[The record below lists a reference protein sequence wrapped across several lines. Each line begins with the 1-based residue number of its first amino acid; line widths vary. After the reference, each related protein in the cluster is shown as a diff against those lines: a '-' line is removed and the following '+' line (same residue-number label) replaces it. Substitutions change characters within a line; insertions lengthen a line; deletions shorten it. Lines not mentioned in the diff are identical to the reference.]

1 MGYTTDFV
9 GWVQVDPPLNEHET
23 DYLRAFSRTR
33 RWDRPAGPYVVLPHP
48 LADDE
53 HDPETDA
60 YNRPTRGE
68 PGLWC
73 PWTATK
79 DGTAFAFD
87 GIEKAYGATQW
98 LDYLIR
104 TFVAPGAAA
113 SRVDDPLFDGFMF
126 DHVCDG
132 AVASCRRDTGQ
143 VSVILV
149 TDNVVDERVLLPGI
163 PEGVVWGGLPYE
175 AEVDRYRQRAA
186 VRRAAYD
193 ERLVSRVP

>member
-23 DYLRAFSRTR
+23 DYVRAFGRTR

-48 LADDE
+48 LAADE
-53 HDPETDA
+53 DEGGDDA
-60 YNRPTRGE
+60 YSRPSRGE

-73 PWTATK
+73 PWTATEN
-79 DGTAFAFD
+79 GTALAFD
-87 GIEKAYGATQW
+87 GIEKAYAATRW

-104 TFVAPGAAA
+104 TFLRPGATA
-113 SRVDDPLFDGFMF
+113 SRVDDSLFAEFTF

-143 VSVILV
+143 VSLILV
-149 TDNVVDERVLLPGI
+149 TDNEVDERVLLPGI
-163 PEGVVWGGLPYE
+163 PEGVAWGELPYE
-175 AEVDRYRQRAA
+175 AEVDRFRQRAA